1 MDGTSALRSMII
13 SADDPETFAEAMEIK
28 AALDQ
33 ELEEEVEAE
42 LEADLEDT
50 LEGEEADDVPN
61 TIFVP
66 LKTIEPEV
74 DAREFTIYVIMLIV
88 FMYNVMTQDF
98 SGDFLAVQ
106 GLQSMVDQLQFDKI
120 KTAEDYEMWWVD
132 LKAGLETWELN
143 TVSAQTAGVNSIE
156 HTAWA
161 QDSGQPTAAVLVGV
175 PFVSQVRCASPN
187 SCVKLRRSF
196 WQASSQPEPITGP
209 NPVWYSP
216 PEEGA
221 GGSSNSSTAP
231 PEPTRKPQWRASS
244 WKGDFWMAMKWD
256 AIAPFNNTDGSPCR
270 WPLDPVSQACYTQT
284 RLDIDGELG
293 YVVPNMHKILDGTY
307 DWSPANW
314 LGPSTIQVG
323 HQFTVFIPSTR
334 RFAVGTMSITFDDTG
349 GVRTRARFET
359 HEPFLLSMSP
369 TDFYIEMAFYGVI
382 VYMFLKE
389 LVEIWDCICQSELII
404 PLQIVSL
411 SLYLSVLEIHYF
423 HERSAEVYDPRN
435 PKTGKPF
442 EFPDQEE
449 LERHVKT
456 TIAEKRNVIVQ
467 HRAKMD
473 SLKRRMADAPIHH
486 EKSTE
491 YLAFHDEMR
500 DLHLQLIQAE
510 LALRDEVVLNETACT
525 LQLAAMWANKW
536 ESDFDPGYLSA
547 LSNSTVKNLEFKDVD
562 WLQTAR
568 DFISWGKSYSDDL
581 EVKSG
586 VGDIVGAMAG
596 AAKALP
602 AQTLQTAANLSKIF
616 SNTKEVLEQRTP
628 QERLFHKLGSFV
640 NFLDVIRDTI
650 KLHERMTVARNIEP
664 WNGPRGVQLSNTIE
678 RAYQK
683 PVQTY
688 NKTGRELV
696 GLQTT
701 FPQEVQEGFSSRN
714 QIKADTVKTMAQ
726 AVQTD
731 LNTLLEVAGMLGFFF
746 PGSPMWETR
755 RKLRE
760 QHKYNHSDGFWTSFE
775 NADWGV
781 VSATSMGMYMGGV
794 YRDIKG
800 NSAVSTDAEATTDNP
815 TFEDEGSSQ
824 GDSPALSGS
833 SADQWQAHQKLDD
846 DRVQVLV
853 GNVSPGTPGWRKLV
867 TKPMSL
873 RVNYEGQFIVHSRK
887 NSKLLKY
894 TKLYPLYLW
903 LRAGL
908 RTYMTDFWNVAEMAS
923 YLCFIVAFVF
933 KIKMNIEEAP
943 QIQTVYDNLLSMN
956 TESIHRTSSDVS
968 EQDMVRTEDELAGHI
983 EMFQLYTY
991 YYMITLVPN
1000 SMLMWF
1006 KLFKYF
1012 NVIPQMGMLIKVLG
1026 SASGPVLIFTTV
1038 SLVPCFGIALSYHVA
1053 YGQLLPNYST
1063 IPISLNTVLR
1073 MSVGDFNFQ
1082 EIFKLGPVLAVV
1094 LFWVTALLLVFTLIN
1109 IFVAIIL
1116 KSYEHVLAENP
1127 DANDSSQFMAM
1138 VFMQAKKTAVS
1149 SLSAEE
1155 RDAEREDAQPHVISQ
1170 HVEHIEKDKY
1180 WDIFDQYWSL
1190 SSQTADVEVVRSRK
1204 SPRFSST
1211 TSTPTTPPNRATRTS
1226 SGATRTSSGLRI
1238 TVPASPTDSGSDA
1251 YATTAMLQN
1260 TNARMDDLAAQ
1271 VQHVK
1276 EQTNTVLA
1284 ILRRMEAHQKS
1295 VKTFGNARY

>member
-1 MDGTSALRSMII
+1 MDNLSLASGAVSRADSGEMEGSTALRSMVH
-13 SADDPETFAEAMEIK
+13 SVDNPQVFAEAMEIK

-33 ELEEEVEAE
+33 ELEAELEAE
-42 LEADLEDT
+42 LEDDPLAGEDAD
-50 LEGEEADDVPN
+50 AVPN

-74 DAREFTIYVIMLIV
+74 DAREFAIYVIMLIV

-106 GLQSMVDQLQFDKI
+106 GLQSMVHQLQFDKI
-120 KTAEDYEMWWVD
+120 NTVEDYETWWVA

-143 TVSAQTAGVNSIE
+143 TVSAQIAGVNNIE
-156 HTAWA
+156 HTAWS

-187 SCVKLRRSF
+187 SCVKLRRSI
-196 WQASSQPEPITGP
+196 WEASSQPEPIVGN

-216 PEEGA
+216 PDERA
-221 GGSSNSSTAP
+221 GGSSNSSTPP
-231 PEPTRKPQWRASS
+231 PEPTKKPVWRASS
-244 WKGDFWMAMKWD
+244 WKGDFWMAMRWD
-256 AIAPFNNTDGSPCR
+256 TIAPFNNTDGSPCS
-270 WPLDPVSQACYTQT
+270 WPLDPISRACYTQT

-293 YVVPNMHKILDGTY
+293 YVVPHMHKILDGTY
-307 DWSPANW
+307 DWSPSKW

-334 RFAVGTMSITFDDTG
+334 RFAVGTMSLIFDDTG

-359 HEPFLLSMSP
+359 HEPFLLSMSA

-389 LVEIWDCICQSELII
+389 LAEIWDCICQSELII

-442 EFPDQEE
+442 QFPDQKE
-449 LERHVKT
+449 LERHVNT
-456 TIAEKRNVIVQ
+456 TITEKRNTIIQ

-473 SLKRRMADAPIHH
+473 ALKRRMAEAPIQH

-510 LALRDEVVLNETACT
+510 LELRDEVVVNETACT
-525 LQLAAMWANKW
+525 LQLAAIWANKW
-536 ESDFDPGYLSA
+536 EDDFDPGYLSA
-547 LSNSTVKNLEFKDVD
+547 LSNSAVKNLEFKDVD

-568 DFISWGKSYSDDL
+568 AFIRWGKSYSDDL
-581 EVKSG
+581 EAKSN
-586 VGDIVGAMAG
+586 VADIVDAMAG

-616 SNTKEVLEQRTP
+616 SSTKAVLEQKTP
-628 QERLFHKLGSFV
+628 QERLFHKLGPFV

-650 KLHERMTVARNIEP
+650 KLHERMAVARNIEP
-664 WNGPRGVQLSNTIE
+664 WNGPRGVPLSNTIE

-683 PVQTY
+683 PVRTY

-726 AVQTD
+726 AVQSD
-731 LNTLLEVAGMLGFFF
+731 LNDLLEVAGMLGFFF

-760 QHKYNHSDGFWTSFE
+760 EHKYHHSDGFWTSFE

-794 YRDIKG
+794 YGTGDDGETKT
-800 NSAVSTDAEATTDNP
+800 NNP
-815 TFEDEGSSQ
+815 TFEDESP
-824 GDSPALSGS
+824 SPALSHQS

-846 DRVQVLV
+846 ERSQALI

-873 RVNYEGQFIVHSRK
+873 RVNYEGQFIVRSQK

-903 LRAGL
+903 MAAGL
-908 RTYMTDFWNVAEMAS
+908 RTYMTDLWNVAEIVS
-923 YLCFIVAFVF
+923 YLCFITAFVF
-933 KIKMNIEEAP
+933 KIKMNTVEAP
-943 QIQTVYDNLLSMN
+943 QIQTVYDSLLSMKTDIMHN
-956 TESIHRTSSDVS
+956 ASAGVS
-968 EQDMVRTEDELAGHI
+968 EQDIVMVEDELAGHI

-1012 NVIPQMGMLIKVLG
+1012 NVIPQMGMLIKVLS

-1063 IPISLNTVLR
+1063 IAISLNTVLR
-1073 MSVGDFNFQ
+1073 MAVGDFNFQ
-1082 EIFKLGPVLAVV
+1082 EIFKLGPVLAVA

-1155 RDAEREDAQPHVISQ
+1155 RDADREDAQPHVISQ
-1170 HVEHIEKDKY
+1170 HVEHIDKDEY
-1180 WDIFDQYWSL
+1180 WDIFGEYWSL
-1190 SSQTADVEVVRSRK
+1190 SSQSGDVEAVQQRK

-1211 TSTPTTPPNRATRTS
+1211 TSTPATPPN
-1226 SGATRTSSGLRI
+1226 ATRTSSGLRI
-1238 TVPASPTDSGSDA
+1238 TVPASPADSGSDA

-1260 TNARMDDLAAQ
+1260 TNARMDNLAAQ

-1276 EQTNTVLA
+1276 EQTNTILT

-1295 VKTFGNARY
+1295 VKR